1 MVPSTVTYNRLNT
14 VKLPVLNHRAA
25 EYQASSSK
33 KSSVNVAYSD
43 EMVWYP
49 VTPGDASVGV
59 EREWVVGRKK
69 MTQEIN

>member
-49 VTPGDASVGV
+49 ESGANNHVARDSDS
-59 EREWVVGRKK
+59 
-69 MTQEIN
+69 I